1 MLGWFAF
8 LVTTLFELEGDN
20 NGHAPQ
26 VARSRLQR
34 NDEHPAKPGCTKS
47 PRRHSCG
54 CCGRNE
60 GGPCAGRPTWFASS
74 SHRPAQPGRIPT
86 AAPQLSAI
94 NRARRNDSTQP
105 LPKPHEP
112 RFQRSWRIGPFS
124 RALRP
129 RPDTSSNRCETTN
142 GPCKSIH
149 FGSRRDRPYASPC
162 WRSECSCW
170 DGLRNNRPPMQRNR
184 RWTPP
189 RQTEHPPPQGSFE

>member
-94 NRARRNDSTQP
+94 NRARRKHRRNLSRSRTSRDFSAPGASGLFLVHYALGRILVEPLRDDEWAMQVDPLWITAGQTLCIPMLALGVFLLGWSSQQP
-105 LPKPHEP
+105 TADAKE
-112 RFQRSWRIGPFS
+112 
-124 RALRP
+124 
-129 RPDTSSNRCETTN
+129 
-142 GPCKSIH
+142 
-149 FGSRRDRPYASPC
+149 
-162 WRSECSCW
+162 
-170 DGLRNNRPPMQRNR
+170 
-184 RWTPP
+184 
-189 RQTEHPPPQGSFE
+189 